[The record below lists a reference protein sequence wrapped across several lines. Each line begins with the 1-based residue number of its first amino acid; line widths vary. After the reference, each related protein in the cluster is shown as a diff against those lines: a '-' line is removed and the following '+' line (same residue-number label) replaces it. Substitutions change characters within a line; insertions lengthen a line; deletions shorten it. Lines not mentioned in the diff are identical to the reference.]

1 AADDQPVKRVLGVE
15 RRALRMRTV
24 AALAV
29 GLVVREVRTSV
40 PRTVEPPLAEL
51 ILERQVRQAIG
62 AAIVGEERNGSAAAG
77 ARRLDDD
84 RRRRLTPASPAPRVA
99 KPEMRDD
106 VQGRR
111 IGAAVE
117 RLDAYAD
124 VLGTVLRV
132 LDEDV
137 EISIAVENSG
147 VEQLELEA
155 AAAARGSLV
164 EEPLIGAGG
173 LRRLV
178 EHPHVAACRGAV

>member
-1 AADDQPVKRVLGVE
+1 FPAALCRVPRRRVAADDQPVKRVLGVE

-84 RRRRLTPASPAPRVA
+84 RRRRLTPASPTPPVA
-99 KPEMRDD
+99 TPEH
-106 VQGRR
+106 
-111 IGAAVE
+111 
-117 RLDAYAD
+117 
-124 VLGTVLRV
+124 
-132 LDEDV
+132 
-137 EISIAVENSG
+137 
-147 VEQLELEA
+147 
-155 AAAARGSLV
+155 RG
-164 EEPLIGAGG
+164 
-173 LRRLV
+173 
-178 EHPHVAACRGAV
+178 